1 MRQARW
7 NVICLVALAAALTVS
22 SGTRAGKLDLSLARF
37 IECDATG
44 LCEPQIAEYE
54 RFLAEYTFGL
64 APKLLSGADTLG
76 YSGFYLGLEGTL
88 TPRPGSA
95 GSADRWSK
103 GTAPLNAYPDVMF
116 VPSVHLRKGL
126 PWSFELGGTIN
137 YLAQSELVGIGM
149 DIKWSLLEGYQH
161 GFRGYLPSAA
171 VRASVVRVLGESDI
185 DLTILGIDGSISYEF
200 GIQGAVI
207 LCPYLGYQHLF
218 AFARTEPMVHRDDKT
233 DPQNPTYK
241 LPEGEKY
248 NMTGLSGPNLTRS
261 RLFVGTRFEYEILAL
276 ALEVAWGLAK
286 SWDTAVEKQAPQGAP
301 WTMDPEQFHSDV
313 ANQVNVSMAVGMV
326 F

>member
-1 MRQARW
+1 MRQARR
-7 NVICLVALAAALTVS
+7 NVICLVALTAALAAS
-22 SGTRAGKLDLSLARF
+22 STAQAGKLDLSLARF
-37 IECDATG
+37 MDCNAQG

-64 APKLLSGADTLG
+64 APKLLAGADTLG

-95 GSADRWSK
+95 GSVQRWTD
-103 GTAPLNAYPDVMF
+103 GTAPYGEYVDVMF

-149 DIKWSLLEGYQH
+149 DIKWSLLEGYKH
-161 GFRGYLPSAA
+161 GFRGYLPDVA
-171 VRASVVRVLGESDI
+171 VRASVVRVLGESDV
-185 DLTILGIDGSISYEF
+185 DLTIVGIDGSISYDF

-207 LCPYLGYQHLF
+207 LTPYLGYQHLF
-218 AFARTEPMVHRDDKT
+218 TFARAEPLVYRDDT
-233 DPQNPTYK
+233 VDPPKYR
-241 LPEGEKY
+241 LPEGDKY
-248 NMTGLSGPNLTRS
+248 NMTGLSGPNLTRP
-261 RLFVGTRFEYEILAL
+261 RLFLGTRFEYEVLTL

-286 SWDTAVEKQAPQGAP
+286 SWDTAVVQDAPAGSDWSA
-301 WTMDPEQFHSDV
+301 DPEQFKSDV
-313 ANQVNVSMAVGMV
+313 ANQVNVSMAIGMM